1 MAPSLSRN
9 PNPCPTL
16 SDIYLVRAFMMA
28 VVAGVLALVLAWGVY
43 IVKLYVGCEKVVWC

>member
-16 SDIYLVRAFMMA
+16 SDIQLIRAFTMVA
-28 VVAGVLALVLAWGVY
+28 VAGVLALVLAWGVY
-43 IVKLYVGCEKVVWC
+43 VARLYIGCEKAIWC